1 MKDHALVKIVQ
12 GMLLDG
18 NATVVA
24 NACASLLEVSRASG
38 KNYLRIKSGSSGN
51 LNKILAALNDANEWG
66 KIYIMEGISSAFET
80 TDAKESEHIIERVV
94 PMLTHNN
101 PAVILSAVKAVLKFM
116 DNLATGELSKGVVK
130 KLAAPLV
137 TLLASE
143 AEIQYVAL
151 RNINFIL

>member
-1 MKDHALVKIVQ
+1 
-12 GMLLDG
+12 MLLDG
-18 NATVVA
+18 NATVVS
-24 NACASLLEVSRASG
+24 NACASLLEISRASG
-38 KNYLRIKSGSSGN
+38 KNYLRIKSGSGN

-66 KIYIMEGISSAFET
+66 KIYIMEGISSSFET

-101 PAVILSAVKAVLKFM
+101 PAVILSAVKAVLKFLE
-116 DNLATGELSKGVVK
+116 NLKPATGDLAKGVVK

-151 RNINFIL
+151 RNINFILQR